1 MKIKIYLAAAVLFV
15 SVSTFSQELPKEK
28 SKKITISEFHL
39 QNGFLMNSMIRG
51 SLNDF
56 NTLAPSSSLL
66 KNDFSD
72 YNESYEMGRMT
83 NTYHAFYLGL
93 RFNNQEKNN
102 FLDNP
107 VLRLGFNYASSN
119 SLSAHYSQEIR
130 TPYDTL
136 ISSQTGQSF
145 YVDSVHLKNYHM
157 GQKMDQLR
165 IDAALIFQTNQDL
178 RFSFFAGIG
187 ISAGMSLKSEIEI
200 NYDESNTIES
210 LGEINSE
217 SYDSNDDY
225 SSKREIYTTKNIA
238 GATAYVPFGI
248 NLRLG
253 KKREFWKHVNLY
265 MESRAA
271 LNITSIPELKTY
283 TTVGLS
289 NSLGLKIT
297 W

>member
-1 MKIKIYLAAAVLFV
+1 MKSKIYLAATVLFV

-28 SKKITISEFHL
+28 SKKVTISEFHL

-56 NTLAPSSSLL
+56 NALAPSSSLL

-72 YNESYEMGRMT
+72 FNESNEIGQISNSYQAM
-83 NTYHAFYLGL
+83 YLGL
-93 RFNNQEKNN
+93 RFNNREKNN

-107 VLRLGFNYASSN
+107 VLRLGINYASSN
-119 SLSAHYSQEIR
+119 SLSAHYSQEKR

-136 ISSQTGQSF
+136 VSSQTGESF

-157 GQKMDQLR
+157 SQNMQQLR
-165 IDAALIFQTNQDL
+165 IDAALIFQTDPNF

-200 NYDESNTIES
+200 NYDESNTVES
-210 LGEINSE
+210 YGEINSH
-217 SYDSNDDY
+217 SYDMHDDY
-225 SSKREIYTTKNIA
+225 SSKREIYTTKNIT

-271 LNITSIPELKTY
+271 LNITSIPELRTF

-289 NSLGLKIT
+289 NALGLKIT

>member
-1 MKIKIYLAAAVLFV
+1 MKSKIYLSIAVSFL
-15 SVSTFSQELPKEK
+15 SITTFSQELPKEK
-28 SKKITISEFHL
+28 SKKVTISEFHL
-39 QNGFLMNSMIRG
+39 QNGFLTNSMIRG

-56 NTLAPSSSLL
+56 NALAPSSSLL

-72 YNESYEMGRMT
+72 FNESFEMGRMS
-83 NTYHAFYLGL
+83 NSYHAFYLGL

-107 VLRLGFNYASSN
+107 VLRLGINYASSN

-136 ISSQTGQSF
+136 VSSQTGESF

-165 IDAALIFQTNQDL
+165 IDAALVFQTNQDL

-200 NYDESNTIES
+200 NYDQSNTIES

-217 SYDSNDDY
+217 S
-225 SSKREIYTTKNIA
+225 
-238 GATAYVPFGI
+238 
-248 NLRLG
+248 
-253 KKREFWKHVNLY
+253 
-265 MESRAA
+265 
-271 LNITSIPELKTY
+271 
-283 TTVGLS
+283 
-289 NSLGLKIT
+289 
-297 W
+297 